1 MSEGIN
7 QLERL
12 LMRIILTLLVGFT
25 AATADVPPITL
36 GQALET
42 ALEQSLSVEEAGI
55 KRAQGKQSLGEGV
68 SYLFPELSASMS
80 KSADSIGELGEDP
93 WSFRLTLSQPVVDA
107 TVIFGLVGG
116 IRQNNV
122 YKAEYEQMI
131 AELVLD
137 VQNAYYDLAEAQ
149 ALVSSTEQQYERA
162 AENLKVVK
170 RQYELGDAT
179 KADELRAETNLLS
192 AEKEVISA
200 RAGLNVSRLAFA
212 DAVGFDSWDSITVE
226 ELPPP
231 EEPEL
236 LPTTIVTSAL
246 LKGNPELEALEAQV
260 KASDIAY
267 WGTWGSLLPSLSFYV
282 NQYYNRAD
290 TVFPD
295 GGSTT
300 YGLTVSFPMFDVPS
314 RILDINGARLDRK
327 QSRLE
332 LARKELDTRER
343 LVTLL
348 ETQYS
353 AYKEW
358 EFALKNVE
366 LSSEVYRLT
375 SRSYELGASTYA
387 NLLDVD
393 AELTQAE
400 RDLVQAK
407 GDYWSN
413 RAELNYVLG
422 TSLEPK

>member
-1 MSEGIN
+1 M
-7 QLERL
+7 L
-12 LMRIILTLLVGFT
+12 LAGVT

-68 SYLFPELSASMS
+68 SYLFPELSGSLS
-80 KSADSIGELGEDP
+80 KSADSIGELGENP
-93 WSFRLTLSQPVVDA
+93 WAFRLTLSQPVVDA

-131 AELVLD
+131 AELILD
-137 VQNAYYDLAEAQ
+137 IQNAYYDLAEAQ
-149 ALVSSTEQQYERA
+149 ALVSSAERQYERA
-162 AENLKVVK
+162 GENLKVVK

-200 RAGLNVSRLAFA
+200 RAGLNVGRLAFA
-212 DAVGFDSWDSITVE
+212 DAVGLDSWDSITVE
-226 ELPPP
+226 ELPAP

-236 LPTTIVTSAL
+236 LPTTVVTSAL

-267 WGTWGSLLPSLSFYV
+267 WGAWGSLLPSLSFYV
-282 NQYYNRAD
+282 NQYYNRAE
-290 TVFPD
+290 TGLPY
-295 GGSTT
+295 GGSAT
-300 YGLTVSFPMFDVPS
+300 YGLTISFPMFDVPS

-358 EFALKNVE
+358 EFASKNVE
-366 LSSEVYRLT
+366 LSNEVYRLT